1 MKSVAK
7 AADNMLILL
16 KVSRRLHVSV
26 FLDG

>member
-16 KVSRRLHVSV
+16 KVSRCLHVSV
-26 FLDG
+26 VLDG